1 MAFEQTD
8 QMTDVKHSAG
18 EGGLA
23 PGTILQQ
30 RYKILRTLAIG
41 GMGIVYRAQDLRFEQ
56 ASRLCV
62 VKQMHYADPDPVQRD
77 VTVQYFEREANI
89 LASLSHPAI
98 PSIYDYFSEEN
109 RLYLVMEY
117 IHGQDLDQIIEESPE
132 PFSQELVVEWALQ
145 ICDVLSYLHNLEPKP
160 FVFRD
165 LNPRNVMRDQRG
177 RIMLIDFGIAKVYQ
191 RGQRGT
197 VIGTAGYPPPEQYRG
212 INEPA
217 GDIYALG
224 ATMHHLLT
232 KRDPRLEPPFTFHEH
247 PIHVLNPSVS
257 EELNAVVMKALEYD
271 ADKRFATAQEFR
283 AALEAVTHR
292 SVHVP
297 VSPGTAPFAAARA
310 GSGTPAPASEVQ
322 PVWEFTCEGEI
333 RSSPAVVDGV
343 VYVGSWD
350 HNLYAVDAQSGGFIW
365 KYATE
370 DVISSSPCVWNE
382 LVFVGSDDRLLYALN
397 RETGRIVWS
406 APTRGRVISSPRA
419 AHGYVFVGSDDHCLY
434 NLEAR
439 TGRLVWK
446 YQTDSYVRSSPAI
459 SDEFVYFGSDDTN
472 VYAIEIRSNRLKW
485 RYRTRRQV
493 ISSPLLYEGL
503 LFFGS
508 VDRTFYAV
516 DAKAGWGVWQHRVM
530 NSIFSSPAVSE
541 SLGLVYFGSVDHCVY
556 AIDYS
561 RGPPAVW
568 TFETGGKVSSS
579 SPVVTKDAVYV
590 GSGDGYL
597 YSLDARTG
605 ELRWKFNT
613 GASVVSS
620 PAVHGDLVYI
630 GSKDHKLYALQR

>member
-1 MAFEQTD
+1 MVFEQTD
-8 QMTDVKHSAG
+8 QLREAKRSAE

-30 RYKILRTLAIG
+30 RYKILGTRAIG
-41 GMGIVYRAQDLRFEQ
+41 GMSIIYRAQDLRFEQ
-56 ASRLCV
+56 ASRLCA
-62 VKQMHYADPDPVQRD
+62 VKQMHYVDPDPIQRD

-117 IHGQDLDQIIEESPE
+117 IEGRDLDQIIEESPE
-132 PFSQELVVEWALQ
+132 PLPQEQVIDWALQ
-145 ICDVLSYLHNLEPKP
+145 ICDVLSYLHNHEPES

-165 LNPRNVMRDQRG
+165 LNPRNVMRNQHG
-177 RIMLIDFGIAKVYQ
+177 RIVVIDFGIAKVFQ

-212 INEPA
+212 IAEPA

-247 PIHVLNPSVS
+247 PIRSLNPSVS
-257 EELNAVVMKALEYD
+257 PELDAVVMKALEYD
-271 ADKRFATAQEFR
+271 AEKRFATADEFR
-283 AALEAVTHR
+283 QALEALLHRPVQAAVT
-292 SVHVP
+292 
-297 VSPGTAPFAAARA
+297 PGTAPFVASGA
-310 GSGTPAPASEVQ
+310 GSAPVVAVGEVQ

-333 RSSPAVVDGV
+333 RSSPVVADGV
-343 VYVGSWD
+343 LYVGCWD
-350 HNLYAVDAQSGGFIW
+350 HNLYAIDAKQGKFIW

-370 DVISSSPCVWNE
+370 DLISSSPCVWKE
-382 LVFVGSDDRLLYALN
+382 LVFVGSDDRLIYALN

-446 YQTDSYVRSSPAI
+446 YQTDSYVRSSPAV
-459 SDEFVYFGSDDTN
+459 SEEFVYFGSDDSN
-472 VYAIEIRSNRLKW
+472 VYAVEIRSNRLKW
-485 RYRTRRQV
+485 RFTTRRPV
-493 ISSPLLYEGL
+493 ISSPLLHEGL

-516 DAKAGWGVWQHRVM
+516 DAKAGWAVWDHRAM
-530 NSIFSSPAVSE
+530 DSIFSSPAISE
-541 SLGLVYFGSVDHCVY
+541 SLGFVYFGSVDHNVY
-556 AIDYS
+556 AVDYG
-561 RGPPAVW
+561 RGPPPVW
-568 TFETGGKVSSS
+568 TFETDGKVSTS
-579 SPVVTKDAVYV
+579 SPVVTQEAIYI

-605 ELRWKFNT
+605 ALRWKFNT
-613 GASVVSS
+613 GKSIVSS
-620 PAVHGDLVYI
+620 PAVYGDLVYV
-630 GSKDHKLYALQR
+630 GSRDFKIYALPR

>member
-8 QMTDVKHSAG
+8 QLTGVKHSA
-18 EGGLA
+18 EGGLV

-30 RYKILRTLAIG
+30 RYKILGTLAAG
-41 GMGIVYRAQDLRFEQ
+41 GMSLVYRAQDLRFEQ
-56 ASRLCV
+56 ASRLCA
-62 VKQMHYADPDPVQRD
+62 VKQMHYVDVDPVQRD

-98 PSIYDYFSEEN
+98 PSIYDYFNEEN

-117 IHGQDLDQIIEESPE
+117 IEGQDLDQIIEESPE
-132 PFSQELVVEWALQ
+132 PISEELVIEWALQ
-145 ICDVLSYLHNLEPKP
+145 ICDVLAYLHNLKPTP

-165 LNPRNVMRDQRG
+165 LNPRNVMRDQGG
-177 RIMLIDFGIAKVYQ
+177 RIMVIDFGIAKVYQ

-212 INEPA
+212 IAEPA

-247 PIHVLNPSVS
+247 PIRSLNPVVSV
-257 EELNAVVMKALEYD
+257 ELDAVVMKALEYD
-271 ADKRFATAQEFR
+271 AHKRFATAQEFR
-283 AALEAVTHR
+283 QALEAIVHR
-292 SVHVP
+292 STQAP
-297 VSPGTAPFAAARA
+297 VAAGTAPFV
-310 GSGTPAPASEVQ
+310 TPGAAPAVSTSGGEVQ
-322 PVWEFTCEGEI
+322 PVWEFACEGDV
-333 RSSPAVVDGV
+333 RSSPTVADGV
-343 VYVGSWD
+343 LYVGSWD
-350 HNLYAVDAQSGGFIW
+350 HNLYAIDAGRGTFVW

-370 DVISSSPCVWNE
+370 DLVSSSPCVWKE
-382 LVFVGSDDRLLYALN
+382 LVFCGSDDRMIYALN

-406 APTRGRVISSPRA
+406 VPTGGRVISSPRA
-419 AHGYVFVGSDDHCLY
+419 AHGHLFVGSDDHCLY

-446 YQTDSYVRSSPAI
+446 YQADGYVRSSAAI
-459 SDEFVYFGSDDTN
+459 SDEFVYFGSSDTN
-472 VYAIEIRSNRLKW
+472 VYALEIRSNRVKW
-485 RYRTRRQV
+485 RYGTQREV

-516 DAKAGWGVWQHRVM
+516 DAKAGWGVWQHRTLERV
-530 NSIFSSPAVSE
+530 FSSPAVSR
-541 SLGLVYFGSVDHCVY
+541 SLGLVYFGSVDHNVY
-556 AIDYS
+556 AIDCS
-561 RGPPAVW
+561 RGPPPVW
-568 TFETGGKVSSS
+568 TYKTGGPVSTS
-579 SPVVTKDAVYV
+579 SPTVTESAVYV
-590 GSGDGYL
+590 ASLDGYL

-605 ELRWKFNT
+605 ALRWRFNT
-613 GASVVSS
+613 GAPVACS
-620 PAVHGDLVYI
+620 PAVYGNMVYI
-630 GSKDHKLYALQR
+630 GSRNHKIYALQQ

>member
-1 MAFEQTD
+1 
-8 QMTDVKHSAG
+8 
-18 EGGLA
+18 
-23 PGTILQQ
+23 
-30 RYKILRTLAIG
+30 
-41 GMGIVYRAQDLRFEQ
+41 
-56 ASRLCV
+56 
-62 VKQMHYADPDPVQRD
+62 MHYVDPDPVQRD

-89 LASLSHPAI
+89 LASLSHPSI
-98 PSIYDYFSEEN
+98 VSIYDYFSEEG

-117 IHGQDLDQIIEESPE
+117 IQGRNLDQIIEESPGPLAE
-132 PFSQELVVEWALQ
+132 EQVISWAIQ
-145 ICDVLSYLHNLEPKP
+145 ICDVLTYLHNHEPEP
-160 FVFRD
+160 IVFRD
-165 LNPRNVMRDQRG
+165 LNPRNVMRNQRG
-177 RIMLIDFGIAKVYQ
+177 QIMVIDFGIAKVYQ

-212 INEPA
+212 IAEPT
-217 GDIYALG
+217 GDVYALG

-247 PIHVLNPSVS
+247 PIRSLNPAVS
-257 EELNAVVMKALEYD
+257 AELDTVVMKALEYD
-271 ADKRFATAQEFR
+271 ANKRFATAQEFR
-283 AALEAVTHR
+283 EALEALGHR
-292 SVHVP
+292 SVQMP
-297 VSPGTAPFAAARA
+297 AASATAPFAAARA
-310 GSGTPAPASEVQ
+310 GPSAPATTNEVQ
-322 PVWEFTCEGEI
+322 PVWEFACEGEI

-350 HNLYAVDAQSGGFIW
+350 RNLYAIDAKNGGFIW

-382 LVFVGSDDRLLYALN
+382 LAFVGSDDRLLYALN

-434 NLEAR
+434 NFEAR

-446 YQTDSYVRSSPAI
+446 YQTDSYVRSSPAV
-459 SDEFVYFGSDDTN
+459 SEEYVYFGSDDTN

-503 LFFGS
+503 VFFGS

-516 DAKAGWGVWQHRVM
+516 DAKAGWGVWQHRAR

-541 SLGLVYFGSVDHCVY
+541 SLGLVCYGATDNCVY

-561 RGPPAVW
+561 RGPPPVW
-568 TFETGGKVSSS
+568 TYETGGKVWSS
-579 SPVVTKDAVYV
+579 SPVVTKEAVYV

-597 YSLDARTG
+597 YSLDVRTG
-605 ELRWKFNT
+605 EMRWKFDT

-620 PAVHGDLVYI
+620 PAVYGDMVYI
-630 GSKDHKLYALQR
+630 GSKDHKLYALQQ